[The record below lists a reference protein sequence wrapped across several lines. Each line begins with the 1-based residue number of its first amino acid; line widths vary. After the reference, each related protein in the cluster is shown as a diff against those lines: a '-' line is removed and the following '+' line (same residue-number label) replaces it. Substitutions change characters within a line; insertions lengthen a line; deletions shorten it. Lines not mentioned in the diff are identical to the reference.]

1 MVAVGRHPPRRIA
14 DSAMILDHSARGVAS
29 PMLPDRRRPIASL
42 PLGYCANVHPG
53 PGLKRSIEGLLRTG
67 PAVAAE
73 LRAAGEL
80 EGPLPVGLWLSEEAA
95 REVEAPGAA
104 ERLRDELARAGIRV
118 AGFNGFPMGDF
129 HGQEVKHR
137 VYRPHWADPRRLEHT
152 LRLASILPR
161 LLPAGVREAGVTT
174 VPVGWRGEFADAAAI
189 DAAVAL
195 LRDAAVSLER
205 QRDDTGVV
213 VHLDLE
219 PEPGCLL
226 ERAGECAAF
235 LDRVLDGVPP
245 SARGLLRACHD
256 VCHAAVLFEEQ
267 EESLQRYRDRGILVG
282 RVQISSGVHFDG
294 TAGDFRLLRPFEEPR
309 WLHQTAVLDGRG
321 TVHAYEDLPEAIE
334 QAPEG
339 YWRIHFHVPV
349 FAESLGR
356 VETTRSEIAACL
368 DALRPEDGCDFLEI
382 ETYAWSVLPASMR
395 PASLEEGIAAE
406 IRFVRQLLDAMP
418 A

>member
-1 MVAVGRHPPRRIA
+1 MVAMAGSPAGWLRFGDDGSRVSADGPIA
-14 DSAMILDHSARGVAS
+14 MT
-29 PMLPDRRRPIASL
+29 PDRHRPIAAL

-53 PGLKRSIEGLLRTG
+53 PGLHRSLEGLLRTG

-104 ERLRDELARAGIRV
+104 ERLRDELARAGLSV
-118 AGFNGFPMGDF
+118 AGLNGFPMGDF
-129 HGQEVKHR
+129 HGQEVKRR
-137 VYRPHWADPRRLEHT
+137 VYRPHWAEPRRLEHT
-152 LRLASILPR
+152 LRLAAVLPR

-174 VPVGWRGEFADAAAI
+174 VPVGWREEFRDPAAVEAAA
-189 DAAVAL
+189 AALRAATEAL
-195 LRDAAVSLER
+195 QR
-205 QRDDTGVV
+205 QRDDLGVL

-226 ERAGECAAF
+226 ERAGECAEF
-235 LDRVLDGVPP
+235 IDRVLDAAAP
-245 SARGLLRACHD
+245 SARAVLRACHD

-267 EESLQRYRDRGILVG
+267 AESLQRYRERGVLVG
-282 RVQISSGVHFDG
+282 RVQISNAVHFDG

-309 WLHQTAVLDGRG
+309 WLHQTAVLDGAGR
-321 TVHAYEDLPEAIE
+321 VHAYDDLPTAIE
-334 QAPEG
+334 EAPEG
-339 YWRIHFHVPV
+339 FWRIHFHVPV

-356 VETTRSEIAACL
+356 VGTTRGEVAACL
-368 DALRPEDGCDFLEI
+368 EALRPEDGCDFLEV
-382 ETYAWSVLPASMR
+382 ETYAWSVLPAAMR
-395 PASLEEGIAAE
+395 PGSLEEGIAAE
-406 IRFVRQLLDAMP
+406 IRFVRRLLDAMP